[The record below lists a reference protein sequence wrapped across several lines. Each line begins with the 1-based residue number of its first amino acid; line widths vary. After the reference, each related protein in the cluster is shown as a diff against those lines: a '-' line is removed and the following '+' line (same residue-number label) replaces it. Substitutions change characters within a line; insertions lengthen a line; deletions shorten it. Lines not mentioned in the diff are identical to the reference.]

1 MVPIS
6 SYPCQCF
13 LFSGFDNNQSSGSKV
28 ISLCSFDYISLMTN
42 DMECLFMI
50 LSSICMS
57 CMEKCLCKSSTLF
70 ELGFCCCCWNVGV
83 SRNIQDINL
92 IRYMVCKYFLQFC
105 RLPFLLLIVSFG
117 TQMFLFLIKFNLPIC
132 IFVASFWC
140 HI

>member
-1 MVPIS
+1 MMLWPLAYRCLLAYSFSVLWGISLRVELTESDGNSRLSFWETTVFPSGHTIVHSYQQCTMVPIS

-57 CMEKCLCKSSTLF
+57 CMEKCH
-70 ELGFCCCCWNVGV
+70 V
-83 SRNIQDINL
+83 SP
-92 IRYMVCKYFLQFC
+92 
-105 RLPFLLLIVSFG
+105 LPFLNWV
-117 TQMFLFLIKFNLPIC
+117 
-132 IFVASFWC
+132 FVVVVEM
-140 HI
+140 